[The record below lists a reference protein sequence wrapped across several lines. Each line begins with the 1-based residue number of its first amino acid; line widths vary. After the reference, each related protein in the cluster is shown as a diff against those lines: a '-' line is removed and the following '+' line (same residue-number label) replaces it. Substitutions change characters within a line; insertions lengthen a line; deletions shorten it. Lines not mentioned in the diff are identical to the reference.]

1 MTDDIVA
8 RLRHGPPLNIG
19 SLCMEAAYE
28 IERLRSALAIAS
40 GMLSTLPM
48 YADRHPQTVMEE
60 FLAEADCE

>member
-1 MTDDIVA
+1 
-8 RLRHGPPLNIG
+8 
-19 SLCMEAAYE
+19 MEAAYE